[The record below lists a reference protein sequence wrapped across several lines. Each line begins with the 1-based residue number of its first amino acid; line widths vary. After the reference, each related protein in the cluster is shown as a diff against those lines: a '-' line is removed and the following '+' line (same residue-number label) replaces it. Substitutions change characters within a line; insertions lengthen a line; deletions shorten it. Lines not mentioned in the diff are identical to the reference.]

1 MRAVSLA
8 KRASQ
13 TSAGRTNVVGSSES
27 ASIGRA
33 HATPGVANLLVV
45 NDRIVDFDLQAE
57 DLRRKA
63 ADRRQHRIRRHHPVA
78 LRGDE
83 CNACVDESLLR
94 IEHVERGALA
104 DAGLLA

>member
-33 HATPGVANLLVV
+33 HATPGITNLLVM

-63 ADRRQHRIRRHHPVA
+63 ADRRQHRVRRHHPVA
-78 LRGDE
+78 LGGDKRD
-83 CNACVDESLLR
+83 ARVDEILLR
-94 IEHVERGALA
+94 SEHVERGALA
-104 DAGLLA
+104 DAGL